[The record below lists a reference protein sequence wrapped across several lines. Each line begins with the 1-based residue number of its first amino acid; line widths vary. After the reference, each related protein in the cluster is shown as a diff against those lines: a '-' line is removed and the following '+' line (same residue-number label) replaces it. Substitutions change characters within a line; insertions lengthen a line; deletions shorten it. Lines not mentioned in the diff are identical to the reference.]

1 MQGGESVPGTAG
13 TGGIVLCGELVSAG
27 LWGDG
32 TLGTL
37 GTFETFETE
46 GTPRDAQRDVSKQ
59 TVK

>member
-32 TLGTL
+32 TLE
-37 GTFETFETE
+37 TFETFETLGTE
-46 GTPRDAQRDVSKQ
+46 GVSL
-59 TVK
+59 VKWSRQG